1 MQPLQRFKYIDSLRG
16 LAIILVIMHHSHPYF
31 AGITHYQLPQ
41 LLENILNEG
50 DKGVTLFFVMSAFT
64 LCLSLNKRKQTEV
77 RPLRNYFLRRLFR
90 IVPLYYCAMIAVW
103 IAAINTPGTG
113 AVVANLFFLHGLS
126 PNWIN
131 AVIPGGWS
139 VGVEVLFYLCFPLL
153 LNNISS
159 TSAALYVTM
168 FCMIIAKVAT
178 SIMFKH
184 PLIRDPLSWG
194 IFTYENII
202 SQLPVFMTGICLYF
216 FSVNGNLREPG
227 IYKATFFMALLLI
240 IHLLGGNLFKVHYLF
255 ALAFALLAFGLSRY
269 PAKILVN
276 NFAAFIGKISY
287 SIYLVHLLV
296 ANLLV
301 KYNWNHY
308 SANAAAEVFIRFMI
322 IFGVST
328 CIAWFTYRLIERPG
342 ERLGKLLVIRL
353 EAKAEADRT
362 KKTQPS
368 IPSNH

>member
-1 MQPLQRFKYIDSLRG
+1 MQQLQRFKYIDSLRG
-16 LAIILVIMHHSHPYF
+16 LAIVLVIMHHSHPYF
-31 AGITHYQLPQ
+31 AGITHYQLPV
-41 LLENILNEG
+41 LLENVLNEG

-64 LCLSLNKRKQTEV
+64 LCLSLDKRKQTEV

-90 IVPLYYCAMIAVW
+90 IAPLYYGAIIAVW
-103 IAAINTPGTG
+103 IAAINTAGTG
-113 AVVANLFFLHGLS
+113 AIVANLSFLHGLS

-159 TSAALYVTM
+159 TSAALNATM
-168 FCMIIAKVAT
+168 LCIIIAKVVT

-184 PLIRDPLSWG
+184 PLTGDQLSWG

-216 FSVNGNLREPG
+216 ISTSGDLRSPG
-227 IYKATFFMALLLI
+227 VYKPALFIALLII
-240 IHLLGGNLFKVHYLF
+240 IHLLGGNLFKVHYIF
-255 ALAFALLAFGLSRY
+255 AVAFAFLAFGLSRY
-269 PAKILVN
+269 PAKVLVN
-276 NFAAFIGKISY
+276 DFTAFIGKISY

-308 SANAAAEVFIRFMI
+308 SSNTSAEVLIRFMI

-328 CIAWFTYRLIERPG
+328 CISWFTYRLIERPG
-342 ERLGKLLVIRL
+342 EYLGKLLINRL
-353 EAKAEADRT
+353 EAKTEAAR
-362 KKTQPS
+362 KKNKRPS
-368 IPSNH
+368 ISASP